1 MESLA
6 LTLKRQKLKSPIGKT
21 SAEPPKPKRGR
32 GKKTSKT
39 PDDPSANSTAKTPE
53 ISFTNIF
60 PANGI
65 FTDNTN
71 PFNLANIN
79 TQSFDSKD
87 QITISNI
94 SDPPNKPL
102 PQKPQTRKPQAQS
115 NKKSKPLSNK
125 K

>member
-6 LTLKRQKLKSPIGKT
+6 LTPKPQKLKSTIGKT

-39 PDDPSANSTAKTPE
+39 PDDPSANSTLKTPE

-65 FTDNTN
+65 FTENTN

-79 TQSFDSKD
+79 TQSFDPKD

-94 SDPPNKPL
+94 SDTPKTSKPL
-102 PQKPQTRKPQAQS
+102 TRKPQGQS
-115 NKKSKPLSNK
+115 NKKSKPFSNK